1 MQKRISI
8 DVSGIV
14 QGVGFRPHIYRLANR
29 LNLVGNVRNNS
40 HGVNIEI
47 QGTIDNIEH
56 FIKSLKNQ
64 PPPLAQIT
72 AIHSKGIPCK
82 KDTTFKIIK
91 SQKFEQRTTFI
102 SPDIATC
109 ADCLT
114 ELLSKDDRRY
124 LYPFINCTNCGPR
137 FTIIN
142 DIPYDRPKTSMA
154 SFKMCTNCQN
164 EYDDPTNRRFHAQPN
179 ACYQCGPQVICYDEQ
194 GKVVSGD
201 AIEHVVI
208 ALEQGKIVAIKGLG
222 GFHLAVDARNDQAV
236 CALRERK
243 HRFEKP
249 LALMVS
255 NVKIAASIAY
265 INSDEEI
272 MLESL
277 QRPIVLCKKRSGA
290 YISRHI
296 SLDNDYIGIMLP
308 YTPLH
313 EVIFKKCRL
322 NVLVMTS
329 ANMSEEP
336 ICYQNEECLGRMGNV
351 ADYFLAHNRDIFTRC
366 DDSVLRSF
374 RGKPSFIRRSRGFI
388 PRPILLSQKGPSI
401 LAVGGHL
408 KNTVCLTKD
417 KYAFV
422 SQHIG
427 DLENL
432 ATLIA
437 FEHTIAH
444 LQNIFEI
451 NPQYIIHDFHPDY
464 LSTKWVF
471 EHAKVPYLGVQHHF
485 AHILS
490 VMAEQGLKDNVLG
503 FALDGTGFG
512 SDGTIWGGEVLI
524 CNIGSFE
531 RYAYFKTVPMPG
543 GEKAIQEPWR
553 MAVAYIQHYLAP
565 QKETLLKLFP
575 QHSGEIDVIIQMM
588 QKSINAPLTSSCG
601 RLFDAVAAIL
611 RIRDRVSYEG
621 QAAIILEAQAQ
632 KHREESTPDIGKF
645 KLVKQNNRIIIDASE
660 IINATVTLMLQGKL
674 PQSIS
679 RAFHKALIEV
689 FTEIAVQVYDEKNIR
704 NIALSGGCFQ
714 NMLLLEGLY
723 RALKKKG
730 FHVYTNEQVPV
741 NDGGISLGQAY
752 WGIHNAQKMH
762 MQQ

>member
-47 QGTIDNIEH
+47 QGTINNIEH

-72 AIHSKGIPCK
+72 AIHSREIALK
-82 KDTTFKIIK
+82 KDVGFKIIK
-91 SQKFEQRTTFI
+91 SQEFVQRTTFI

-109 ADCLT
+109 TDCLS
-114 ELLSKDDRRY
+114 ELFSKDDRRY

-137 FTIIN
+137 FTIIS

-154 SFKMCTNCQN
+154 NFKMCANCQN
-164 EYDDPTNRRFHAQPN
+164 EYDDPNNRRFHAQPN
-179 ACYQCGPQVICYDEQ
+179 ACYQCGPQVICYDEH

-201 AIEHVVI
+201 AIENIVM

-236 CALRERK
+236 CTLRERK

-255 NVKIAASIAY
+255 DVKIAATIAY

-272 MLESL
+272 MLQSL
-277 QRPIVLCKKRSGA
+277 QRPIVVCRKKPDA
-290 YISRHI
+290 NISSHI
-296 SLDNDYIGIMLP
+296 SLDNDYLGIMLP

-313 EVIFKKCRL
+313 EVIFKKCCL

-336 ICYQNEECLGRMGNV
+336 ICYHNDECINRMSKV
-351 ADYFLAHNRDIFTRC
+351 VDYFLAHNRDIYTRC
-366 DDSVLRSF
+366 DDSVLRLSG
-374 RGKPSFIRRSRGFI
+374 GKLSFIRRSRGFI
-388 PRPILLSQKGPSI
+388 PRPILLAEKGPSI

-417 KYAFV
+417 QFAFV

-437 FEHTIAH
+437 FEQTVAH
-444 LQNIFEI
+444 LENIFEI
-451 NPQYIIHDFHPDY
+451 IPKYIIHDLHPDY

-471 EHAKVPYLGVQHHF
+471 EHARVPYLGIQHHY

-490 VMAEQGLKDNVLG
+490 VMAEQGLQDNVVG

-512 SDGTIWGGEVLI
+512 LDGTIWGGEVLI
-524 CNIGSFE
+524 CNIESFE
-531 RYAYFKTVPMPG
+531 RYAHFKTVPMPG

-553 MAVAYIQHYLAP
+553 MAVAYIQHYLGP
-565 QKETLLKLFP
+565 HKELLQKLFP
-575 QHSGEIDVIIQMM
+575 QHSGEIDIIIQML
-588 QKSINAPLTSSCG
+588 QKRINAPLTSSCG

-611 RIRDRVSYEG
+611 GIRERVSYEG

-632 KHREESTPDIGKF
+632 KCSEETTAAIGKF
-645 KLVKQNNRIIIDASE
+645 RLVRQNDKITIDAGD
-660 IINATVTLMLQGKL
+660 IINATVNLMLHGQL

-679 RAFHKALIEV
+679 RAFHEALIEV
-689 FTEIAVQVYDEKNIR
+689 FTEIAMQIYDEKNI
-704 NIALSGGCFQ
+704 NTVVLSGGCFQ
-714 NMLLLEGLY
+714 NILLLEGLQQ
-723 RALKKKG
+723 ALKKKG
-730 FHVYTNEQVPV
+730 FQVYTNVQVPV

-752 WGIHNAQKMH
+752 WGIHNAQQMR
-762 MQQ
+762 MQM